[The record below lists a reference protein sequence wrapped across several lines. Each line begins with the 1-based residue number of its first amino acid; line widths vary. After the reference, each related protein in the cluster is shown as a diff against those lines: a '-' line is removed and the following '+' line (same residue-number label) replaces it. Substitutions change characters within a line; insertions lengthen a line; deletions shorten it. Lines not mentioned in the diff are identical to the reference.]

1 MPVHVVKSKVNPIST
16 MFSLGVLWLLG
27 AFAVRHAM
35 PTDAGQ
41 WIVLTSRDPTALR
54 TAADSLEYYGTYN
67 SRDPFAIYKTDLDS
81 LDLLDAGSIV
91 FTQEDSSSHSLV
103 WVEQVV
109 TEGPLRD
116 AELDFTASLDSFMNP
131 QSIQKGQILLASRP
145 VPRGNVLWQSSHGAI
160 MSIPNEALST
170 LDMTLPRLWEA
181 VLIPSQPLPKPT
193 LVESESDKRLR
204 KILSEIYFDPDVS
217 SVLSSISVAQM
228 AFDIRYLTGEASDSS
243 IISRHSF
250 SDGARVAAG
259 WLKSKFQEFGAK
271 CTFMD
276 FLYGFAPNVICKYAA
291 RPTGEKLG
299 GEGGP
304 RVIISAHYDSRG
316 TFGR

>member
-1 MPVHVVKSKVNPIST
+1 M
-16 MFSLGVLWLLG
+16 LALWLLG
-27 AFAVRHAM
+27 TFAVGHAM

-41 WIVLTSRDPTALR
+41 WFVLTSSDPTALLG
-54 TAADSLEYYGTYN
+54 AAAHTVDYYGTYN
-67 SRDPFAIYKTDLDS
+67 SREPFAIYKTDSDS
-81 LDLLDAGSIV
+81 LNLLDDGSIV
-91 FTQEDSSSHSLV
+91 FTQEDSSTHSLV

-109 TEGPLRD
+109 AEGPLRD
-116 AELDFTASLDSFMNP
+116 AELDFTASLDSFVTP
-131 QSIQKGQILLASRP
+131 QSTPEGQIVLASRLA
-145 VPRGNVLWQSSHGAI
+145 PRGKVLWHSSHGAI

-181 VLIPSQPLPKPT
+181 VLIPSQPFPKPT

-204 KILSEIYFDPDVS
+204 EILSKVYFNPDVS
-217 SVLSSISVAQM
+217 SVLSSISIAQM

-250 SDGARVAAG
+250 SDGARVAAE

-271 CTFMD
+271 CTFMS
-276 FLYGFAPNVICKYAA
+276 FLDGFAPNVICKYAA
-291 RPTGEKLG
+291 RPMGLKLG
-299 GEGGP
+299 EEGGP